1 MYVPRSI
8 ILAVLLVAA
17 LGSGWL
23 LHAVLVQASDS
34 RPASAMLAA
43 EPALA
48 SQVPPAGANPPAI
61 NLTVV
66 TGNTSGS
73 GQVALT
79 PASLAGDGATEPVV
93 GVAAPPPGDPP
104 AAPSSPAGDS
114 DRPGPFQQESATTS
128 SAAPPLVAQPEPGP
142 FIGVT
147 APLRQA
153 TFGPVSQ
160 TSNWS
165 GKAAPGSAI
174 DYGRIPGLQPVS
186 GSGGGLATTL
196 DIRAGSGQ
204 RDSAPAPI
212 DDSSR
217 DTGQLVLPPASSPSE
232 TNEATSSGATNS
244 REPGN
249 RRAPQ
254 AQAGQPAGIT
264 VNMFGTEILV
274 ASDGAIV
281 FIGDGGSLNA
291 NTGDPAA
298 GGAAVVASTG
308 SAVTAGFDAGEASG
322 AVAAATP
329 AAEAAS
335 LMPASST
342 AEGSSLVPVNAV
354 PAASTPAPVMAETG
368 LQHAS
373 GSLFG
378 VIPTAVPGTRSVAIS
393 GFEDHSVSVAGNDQI
408 VTYDDSN
415 VFINRDGLINAN
427 TGDTDSSGLNVVD
440 ATYSTVRSGNSGDAE
455 GGGDEEE
462 EEEEDDEEEDEDE
475 EDDEDELTVTTNAVS
490 ASSPLPQNTGYSTVT
505 DEGATT
511 AVGDTTFVIGADGF
525 DDVSI
530 RSSGDRN
537 IVTYDDSNVVIG
549 GAGPVNAQIGDS
561 DTGGAVVM
569 GVHHSL
575 IEAGCEGDL
584 CYPDT
589 LGRPGLD

>member
-1 MYVPRSI
+1 
-8 ILAVLLVAA
+8 
-17 LGSGWL
+17 
-23 LHAVLVQASDS
+23 
-34 RPASAMLAA
+34 
-43 EPALA
+43 
-48 SQVPPAGANPPAI
+48 
-61 NLTVV
+61 
-66 TGNTSGS
+66 
-73 GQVALT
+73 
-79 PASLAGDGATEPVV
+79 
-93 GVAAPPPGDPP
+93 
-104 AAPSSPAGDS
+104 
-114 DRPGPFQQESATTS
+114 
-128 SAAPPLVAQPEPGP
+128 
-142 FIGVT
+142 
-147 APLRQA
+147 
-153 TFGPVSQ
+153 
-160 TSNWS
+160 
-165 GKAAPGSAI
+165 
-174 DYGRIPGLQPVS
+174 
-186 GSGGGLATTL
+186 
-196 DIRAGSGQ
+196 
-204 RDSAPAPI
+204 
-212 DDSSR
+212 
-217 DTGQLVLPPASSPSE
+217 
-232 TNEATSSGATNS
+232 
-244 REPGN
+244 
-249 RRAPQ
+249 
-254 AQAGQPAGIT
+254 
-264 VNMFGTEILV
+264 
-274 ASDGAIV
+274 
-281 FIGDGGSLNA
+281 
-291 NTGDPAA
+291 
-298 GGAAVVASTG
+298 
-308 SAVTAGFDAGEASG
+308 
-322 AVAAATP
+322 
-329 AAEAAS
+329 
-335 LMPASST
+335 MPASST

-378 VIPTAVPGTRSVAIS
+378 VIPTAAPGTRSVAIS

-440 ATYSTVRSGNSGDAE
+440 AIYSTVRSGNSGDAE

-475 EDDEDELTVTTNAVS
+475 EDDEDDEDDEDELTVTTNAVS

-530 RSSGDRN
+530 RSSGERN

-549 GAGPVNAQIGDS
+549 GVGPVNAQIGDS